1 MSGIFGVVSDE
12 DCLSSLYYG
21 TDYHS
26 HLGTSNAG
34 LAVTDGDGI
43 HKKIHDISRKSFRPQ
58 FAEFARNMRGDKG
71 IGVISDYEPQ
81 PLIIEG
87 NQGSFGIVHA
97 GKIGNLE
104 RLAEESKSRGV
115 HFSEMSGNEVNPV
128 ELIGSLVSRGRNI
141 VDGLQIMQEEIE
153 GSSSTFLLTEEG
165 IYLSR
170 DKKGRTPV
178 VVGSRSDSM
187 AAAMETT
194 SFPNLGY
201 KTTKNLGPGEIGILT
216 SSGYEQLKEPEEEES
231 ICSFLWIY
239 YGYPSS
245 SFLGLNV
252 EEVRNKCGACLGR
265 RDDEEG
271 IDVDIAAGVPDSG
284 TGHGLGYASERG
296 IPFKRPYVKY
306 SPTWDRSFMPV
317 DIDRR
322 DENADMKLI
331 PISEIIENQRIA
343 VSDDSIVRAR
353 QLAGRSQE
361 LYECGA
367 REVHGRPGCPPIMFP
382 CKFLNFSI
390 TEDVYELGARR
401 AVRKLERGQ
410 GGHNLG
416 LYLDEDSK
424 NHGNM
429 IGVLEEELGLTS
441 LKYQRLGD
449 MVEAIGLPKERLC
462 TYCWDRER

>member
-1 MSGIFGVVSDE
+1 M
-12 DCLSSLYYG
+12 
-21 TDYHS
+21 
-26 HLGTSNAG
+26 
-34 LAVTDGDGI
+34 
-43 HKKIHDISRKSFRPQ
+43 
-58 FAEFARNMRGDKG
+58 KG
-71 IGVISDYEPQ
+71 
-81 PLIIEG
+81 
-87 NQGSFGIVHA
+87 
-97 GKIGNLE
+97 
-104 RLAEESKSRGV
+104 
-115 HFSEMSGNEVNPV
+115 
-128 ELIGSLVSRGRNI
+128 
-141 VDGLQIMQEEIE
+141 
-153 GSSSTFLLTEEG
+153 
-165 IYLSR
+165 
-170 DKKGRTPV
+170 
-178 VVGSRSDSM
+178 
-187 AAAMETT
+187 
-194 SFPNLGY
+194 
-201 KTTKNLGPGEIGILT
+201 
-216 SSGYEQLKEPEEEES
+216 PEKEES